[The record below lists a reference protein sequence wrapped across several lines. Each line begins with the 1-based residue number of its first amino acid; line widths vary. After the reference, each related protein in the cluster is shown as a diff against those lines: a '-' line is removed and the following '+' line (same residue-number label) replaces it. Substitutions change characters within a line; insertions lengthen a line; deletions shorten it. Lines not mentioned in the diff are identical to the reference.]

1 MASYL
6 PVGLLTPASW
16 VAMAAQRYLHMT
28 GATSE
33 DLGRVAVAD
42 RKHAATNPKAWF
54 YEQPITLEEHQA
66 SRWIVEP
73 LASARL
79 LPGDRRRAGARR
91 HLIGAGT

>member
-1 MASYL
+1 
-6 PVGLLTPASW
+6 
-16 VAMAAQRYLHMT
+16 MAAQRYLHVT

-66 SRWIVEP
+66 AARSSSRSTCST
-73 LASARL
+73 A
-79 LPGDRRRAGARR
+79 ARR
-91 HLIGAGT
+91 PTADRPSSSRPWSGRATSRARRP